1 MILIIEEHHLT
12 LSYCSSS
19 RIKKDKLLEGLSN
32 AQTSAGMKKL
42 LKSVQQQSPQSNNRP
57 NDTDVSLG
65 SPPVKDDDVI
75 EKQLAST
82 PKSLLIRDDFVGIRD
97 ISISPLAHT

>member
-1 MILIIEEHHLT
+1 M
-12 LSYCSSS
+12 
-19 RIKKDKLLEGLSN
+19 EGLSN

-65 SPPVKDDDVI
+65 SPPVKDNDV

-82 PKSLLIRDDFVGIRD
+82 PKSLLISDDFVGIRD
-97 ISISPLAHT
+97 ISISPLALT